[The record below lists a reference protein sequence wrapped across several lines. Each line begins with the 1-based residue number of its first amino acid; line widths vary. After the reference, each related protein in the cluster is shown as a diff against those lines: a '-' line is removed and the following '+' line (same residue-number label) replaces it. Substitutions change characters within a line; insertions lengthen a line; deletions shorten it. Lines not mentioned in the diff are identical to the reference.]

1 MIPSHSYALRA
12 IVVLGMTGV
21 LAACGADRIA
31 GLHLAPSDG
40 NLSAQANT
48 LNAQRLRAY
57 AEQAQGCVFELRDNS
72 SSSPR
77 RLTLPSSLLPFH
89 LPAAKP
95 FRLSGRVRA
104 VAKNTAL
111 RVKLASG
118 ELLTIRC
125 VTSRAPSDGKLPAI
139 TEEELSSARWIRTL
153 SWLRAAP
160 RTTVQAKPRSAESDL
175 LRRSTSQTMKHSI
188 CSIPLIAMA
197 SHVQRDLT

>member
-175 LRRSTSQTMKHSI
+175 LRFAMTGYPEKAATLRLPISQPT
-188 CSIPLIAMA
+188 
-197 SHVQRDLT
+197 D